1 MDLALRLV
9 DSIANQPAALIY
21 LVVFAYMV
29 GQSVGAPLSSEALL
43 LFGGYL
49 ASRGRLHVVALWV
62 AATAGSVVGAS
73 IAWWI
78 ADRWGPAGVDRVG
91 RYILLSRS
99 KLKTAHRFFEHRG
112 VTMIFLARLLPLVQA
127 YISYPAGLAGM
138 SYRKFAGATAAGAA
152 LWCALLLA
160 GGLAA
165 GPHWK
170 DLFSRLNGPTLIVG
184 VLVILAVAVFL
195 VVRQQQQHATE
206 RQAAE

>member
-21 LVVFAYMV
+21 LTVFVYMV

-49 ASRGRLHVVALWV
+49 VSRGRLNVVALWA
-62 AATAGSVVGAS
+62 AATLGSVLGAS
-73 IAWWI
+73 VAWWI

-91 RYILLSRS
+91 RYILLNRS
-99 KLKTAHRFFEHRG
+99 KLTTAHRFFERRG
-112 VTMIFLARLLPLVQA
+112 VVMIFVARLLPLIQA
-127 YISYPAGLAGM
+127 YISYPAGLADMG
-138 SYRKFAGATAAGAA
+138 YRKFLGATAAGAA
-152 LWCALLLA
+152 LWCALLVA

-170 DLFSRLNGPTLIVG
+170 DLFSRLNGPTLIAG
-184 VLVILAVAVFL
+184 VLVILAVAVIL
-195 VVRQQQQHATE
+195 VVRQQRQHAAEQHATE
-206 RQAAE
+206 